1 MSDNSSADPPSVCHA
16 GGMIQR
22 RLFTGT
28 NRQFQALTGLSRAEF
43 AALLPAFAT
52 AYHDQV
58 VVPLWQGR
66 TRRRQPGG
74 GRRGYVPRLAERF
87 AFILLYVRQY
97 PTQDLLAALF
107 GMSQPQANYWVL
119 TLLPVLQATLGQVVA
134 LPLRPAT
141 ATMAALQAQCAELTF
156 LLDATE
162 RPVRRPKD
170 DARQRAHYSGKK
182 KRHTVK
188 NTLLTNAEGSQIL
201 LVGRTATGNTHDKTL
216 AVADAIPYPADSV
229 GAGDLGYQGH
239 APPDLTLV
247 IPIKKPRGGD
257 LTEEERALNTRLAQ
271 LRIPV
276 EHAIRGLK
284 ISRIA
289 AEVFRNTKA
298 GLVDSVAEIATGLYN
313 WKSRQRGHV
322 TPVAA

>member
-1 MSDNSSADPPSVCHA
+1 
-16 GGMIQR
+16 MIQR
-22 RLFTGT
+22 RLFTCA
-28 NRQFQALTGLSRAEF
+28 NRQFRALTGVTRQEF
-43 AALLPAFAT
+43 DALLPAFAA

-58 VVPLWQGR
+58 VGPRWQGR

-74 GRRGYVPRLAERF
+74 GRTGYVPHLAERF
-87 AFILLYVRQY
+87 ALILLYVRQY
-97 PTQDLLAALF
+97 PTQDVLAALF

-119 TLLPVLQATLGQVVA
+119 TLLPVLRATLEREVA

-141 ATMAALQAQCAELTF
+141 ASVAALQAQCPDLTF

-170 DARQRAHYSGKK
+170 DARQRAHYSSKK

-188 NTLLTNAEGSQIL
+188 NTLLTNARGRQIL
-201 LVGRTATGNTHDKTL
+201 VVGDTATGKTHDKTL
-216 AVADAIPYPADSV
+216 AEADAIPSPPESH

-239 APPDLTLV
+239 APPTLTLT
-247 IPIKKPRGGD
+247 IPRKTPRGGI
-257 LTEEERALNTRLAQ
+257 LSEEERALNTRLAQ

-298 GLVDSVAEIATGLYN
+298 GLADVVVEIAAGLYN
-313 WKSRQRGHV
+313 WKSRQRGGV
-322 TPVAA
+322 WPVAG